1 MRICIYGA
9 SSNEIDNIYKEKVY
23 DLGKKMAE
31 RNMDLVYGGGAQGL
45 MGAAARGVRENGGQ
59 VLGVAPDF
67 FQVDGVLYDKCTEFI
82 YTKTM
87 RERKQV
93 MEDSA
98 DAFIM
103 TPGGCG
109 TFEEFFE
116 ILTLKQLERHT
127 KAIAIFNIQ
136 GYYDKLIGL
145 MENAIAGKFMK
156 PANRM
161 LYKVFDDAEQLLDY
175 IVNYVPVQ
183 VELKNLR
190 HVDEAINPFVYDI
203 QKKKE
208 V

>member
-1 MRICIYGA
+1 MRICVYGA
-9 SSNEIDNIYKEKVY
+9 SSSEIDEGYKEKVY
-23 DLGKKMAE
+23 ALGKKMAE
-31 RNMDLVYGGGAQGL
+31 RKMDLVYGGGAQGL
-45 MGAAARGVRENGGQ
+45 MGAVARGVHENGGQ

-87 RERKQV
+87 RERKQI

-103 TPGGCG
+103 APGGCG

-127 KAIAIFNIQ
+127 KAIAIFNIN

-145 MENAIAGKFMK
+145 LENAIDQKFMK

-161 LYKVFDDAEQLLDY
+161 LYKVFTDADEILDY
-175 IVNYVPVQ
+175 IVNYVPVT

-190 HVDEAINPFVYDI
+190 HVEDSVNPFVYDVTE
-203 QKKKE
+203 KKQ